1 MSRVMTLE
9 KMQKKQSDLSMNQQ
23 KFKFDPNK
31 KRTPKEAMAIAIA
44 AMNANEINRNG
55 RISEKSRAD
64 AFEEYVVELMGVIQ
78 EQQNTINNSQ
88 PEDETEEEFGMKL
101 DNFIVSED
109 PRTKEIEEKQI
120 QQMKN
125 KQLEFIR
132 SMHNY
137 NNILSK
143 K

>member
-1 MSRVMTLE
+1 
-9 KMQKKQSDLSMNQQ
+9 MQKKQSDLSMVQQ
-23 KFKFDPNK
+23 KFKVDPNK
-31 KRTPKEAMAIAIA
+31 KYTPKEAMAIAIA

-55 RISEKSRAD
+55 RISEKARAD
-64 AFEEYVVELMGVIQ
+64 AIEEYVVELMGVIQ

-88 PEDETEEEFGMKL
+88 PEDETEEEFGRKL
-101 DNFIVSED
+101 NDFMVSED

-137 NNILSK
+137 TNILSK